1 MTRRLLIAALSFLLL
16 STTLSVSSA
25 TYLIPDEI
33 DYSQD
38 IVMQTIVDGNIV
50 GNDAHSWVYASMMPD
65 RQTGK
70 GGSNWACTN
79 FDDPACQD
87 KDSIY
92 GQIVLPVCSA
102 TITTGCIDAL
112 SIGKD
117 ATTLKSS
124 KMLFEG
130 VGLKVPA
137 SPKAGIPAGGSLS
150 VWRSDDMGDFI
161 VLAVITYQIP
171 KQTGKAFIS
180 NFAVNL
186 IPTTYLQNAGYFAPL
201 IHQTLDGPYPN
212 VFFGNTDPARK
223 STLDTKNCLIVTD
236 GYCFS
241 RDEFQPDTRV
251 RLALRVPNTVTGWLF
266 GRMKSPTIDVK
277 AIDASNNLLTVEA
290 SSATVPNLIGTYPK
304 SQVRS
309 NPGILKWAQSFYYE
323 GDGFLEKML
332 AEKGLMG
339 GHSSG
344 ANKLEIFTWWG
355 EELKAYGG
363 TDKRFGSSTRW
374 MFASTSMGQ
383 YSDEC
388 FADKTRLT
396 GLVTTNAPFFES
408 GPPKMV
414 DGVLNYVV
422 AGPHHLAD
430 GKTLFKG
437 VYDLSIRSDAA
448 RCIYKFT
455 DAPLRAEVSVTSADG
470 STQDIATESMT
481 EKNGWIHLGAYN
493 FHFSSPTV
501 KVKLIQDKPQVVTTP
516 QTQQEKPAVQ
526 YPIKKSVKITCVKGK
541 VTKKLTAKTC
551 PKGYKQV

>member
-1 MTRRLLIAALSFLLL
+1 
-16 STTLSVSSA
+16 
-25 TYLIPDEI
+25 
-33 DYSQD
+33 
-38 IVMQTIVDGNIV
+38 
-50 GNDAHSWVYASMMPD
+50 
-65 RQTGK
+65 
-70 GGSNWACTN
+70 
-79 FDDPACQD
+79 
-87 KDSIY
+87 
-92 GQIVLPVCSA
+92 
-102 TITTGCIDAL
+102 
-112 SIGKD
+112 
-117 ATTLKSS
+117 
-124 KMLFEG
+124 
-130 VGLKVPA
+130 
-137 SPKAGIPAGGSLS
+137 
-150 VWRSDDMGDFI
+150 
-161 VLAVITYQIP
+161 
-171 KQTGKAFIS
+171 
-180 NFAVNL
+180 
-186 IPTTYLQNAGYFAPL
+186 
-201 IHQTLDGPYPN
+201 
-212 VFFGNTDPARK
+212 
-223 STLDTKNCLIVTD
+223 
-236 GYCFS
+236 
-241 RDEFQPDTRV
+241 
-251 RLALRVPNTVTGWLF
+251 
-266 GRMKSPTIDVK
+266 
-277 AIDASNNLLTVEA
+277 
-290 SSATVPNLIGTYPK
+290 
-304 SQVRS
+304 
-309 NPGILKWAQSFYYE
+309 
-323 GDGFLEKML
+323 ML

-526 YPIKKSVKITCVKGK
+526 SPIKKSVKITCVKGK
-541 VTKKLTAKTC
+541 VTKKLTAKKC